1 MDSTIKEL
9 IETLDELAE
18 LLDSDGASRW
28 GSWMS
33 TSAQRL
39 GNGDL
44 SGVEHLLRAYGGMG
58 SINDLILGQTTQ
70 NGSFAWKPGYVALNE
85 RFESLRNK
93 AWRLAQHIRRSQ
105 HAGA

>member
-18 LLDSDGASRW
+18 VLDSDGASRW
-28 GSWMS
+28 SSWMR

-70 NGSFAWKPGYVALNE
+70 NGSFAWKPDYVALNE
-85 RFESLRNK
+85 RFEALRSK
-93 AWRLAQHIRRSQ
+93 AWQLAQHIRRSQ